1 MLISHKHRFI
11 FFIHIY
17 KNAGTSIMTALSPY
31 AFYNPFHQWVYKIS
45 SRIGLRH
52 KIPLDFNPQPVPPH
66 SSAKQIAAEIG
77 FEKFKSYFSCN
88 YSGCHCEGVF
98 CPKQSRL
105 EQEKPCFGRLLH
117 SQKAL
122 VRSDT
127 PVSSGWLNSY
137 LFVRYCPQ
145 PLGLAN
151 LAL

>member
-1 MLISHKHRFI
+1 MGEVHARGGEGHRNDHAPAKGRF
-11 FFIHIY
+11 
-17 KNAGTSIMTALSPY
+17 AVQQG
-31 AFYNPFHQWVYKIS
+31 AFGPVQAFPGQVYRLPK
-45 SRIGLRH
+45 R
-52 KIPLDFNPQPVPPH
+52 
-66 SSAKQIAAEIG
+66 
-77 FEKFKSYFSCN
+77 N

-137 LFVRYCPQ
+137 AKTKNLPYRQILVPPSGLEPLFGP
-145 PLGLAN
+145 
-151 LAL
+151 